1 MKKSL
6 FGYSVKDVDDKVDAL
21 ERLIELQK
29 KDIEFLKKD
38 NDKLRSVLGDISN
51 MGTLTREN

>member
-6 FGYSVKDVDDKVDAL
+6 FGYSVRDVEDKLSAL

-38 NDKLRSVLGDISN
+38 NDKLRNVLDDISS
-51 MGTLTREN
+51 MGSFTRDN